1 MIIKSYEIQKKSL
14 TNNYKFFLFY
24 GENVG
29 LKNDLKESIKK
40 DFSKQSADFEEL
52 AFYEDDIIENEENFY
67 NSILSD
73 SLFSKSRIIIINE
86 ATDKINKK
94 IEDLIDDFKG
104 DACIIILSNI
114 LEKKSKLRILFEK
127 NKKTICAACY
137 QDSSMDLEMIIKN
150 ELKRIN
156 VSLSRESINMLIEK
170 ANNDRHNLRN
180 EIEKIESFSL
190 NKKKIEI
197 DDIKSLINFSGD
209 YKSDNFINECLSG
222 NLMQYKKI
230 FNEFYTNTINQIFFL
245 RMLTNKISRLLALK
259 EEQDKHKNLENLIDN
274 SRPPIFWKEKP
285 IIKKQLSIW
294 NLEDLKEIVYEIN
307 NIEFLCKK
315 NPKISKIIF
324 FNFFSKICKKANSFS
339 L

>member
-29 LKNDLKESIKK
+29 LKNDLKEFIKK
-40 DFSKQSADFEEL
+40 DFSKKSTNFEEIV
-52 AFYEDDIIENEENFY
+52 FYEDDIIENEENFY
-67 NSILSD
+67 DSILSD
-73 SLFSKSRIIIINE
+73 SLFSKNRIIIINE

-104 DACIIILSNI
+104 DVCIIILSNI
-114 LEKKSKLRILFEK
+114 LEKKSKLRSLFEK
-127 NKKTICAACY
+127 SKKTICVACY
-137 QDSSMDLEMIIKN
+137 QDSSTDLEIIIKN
-150 ELKRIN
+150 ELKKIN
-156 VSLSRESINMLIEK
+156 VSLSRESVNLLIEK
-170 ANNDRHNLRN
+170 ANNDRNNLRN
-180 EIEKIESFSL
+180 EIEKIASFSL

-197 DDIKSLINFSGD
+197 DDIRSLINFSGD

-222 NLMQYKKI
+222 NTIQYKKI
-230 FNEFYTNTINQIFFL
+230 LNEFYTNTINQIFFL
-245 RMLTNKISRLLALK
+245 RMLNNKINRLLKLK
-259 EEQDKHKNLENLIDN
+259 EDQDNYNNLETLIN
-274 SRPPIFWKEKP
+274 TSKPPIFWKEKP

-294 NLEDLKEIVYEIN
+294 NLKDLKEIVYEIN

-315 NPKISKIIF
+315 NPKISKAIF
-324 FNFFSKICKKANSFS
+324 FDFFSKICKKANNFS

>member
-1 MIIKSYEIQKKSL
+1 MIVKSYEIQKKSL
-14 TNNYKFFLFY
+14 TNNYKFFLLY

-29 LKNDLKESIKK
+29 LKNDLKEFIKK
-40 DFSKQSADFEEL
+40 DFSKQCPDLEEL
-52 AFYEDDIIENEENFY
+52 SFYEDDIIENEENFY
-67 NSILSD
+67 NSILSN
-73 SLFSKSRIIIINE
+73 SLFSKGRIIIINE

-94 IEDLIDDFKG
+94 IEDLTDDFKG
-104 DACIIILSNI
+104 NACIIILSNI
-114 LEKKSKLRILFEK
+114 LEKKSKLRSLFEK
-127 NKKTICAACY
+127 SKKTICTACY
-137 QDSSMDLEMIIKN
+137 QDSSMDLEVIIKN
-150 ELKRIN
+150 ELKKIN
-156 VSLSRESINMLIEK
+156 VSLSRESINLLVEK
-170 ANNDRHNLRN
+170 ANSDRHNLRN
-180 EIEKIESFSL
+180 EIKKIESFSL

-222 NLMQYKKI
+222 NLVQYKKI
-230 FNEFYTNTINQIFFL
+230 FNEFYTSTVNQIFFL
-245 RMLTNKISRLLALK
+245 RILNNKISRLLKLK
-259 EEQDKHKNLENLIDN
+259 EEQNNHDNLEYLIDN

-294 NLEDLKEIVYEIN
+294 NLKDLKEIVYEIN

-324 FNFFSKICKKANSFS
+324 FDFFSKICKKANNFS